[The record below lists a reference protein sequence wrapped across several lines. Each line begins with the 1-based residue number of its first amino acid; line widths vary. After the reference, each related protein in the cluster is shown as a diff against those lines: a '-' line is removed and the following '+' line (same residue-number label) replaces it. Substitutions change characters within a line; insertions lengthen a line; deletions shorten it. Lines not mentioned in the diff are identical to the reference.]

1 MQLLDLQA
9 PEVIEEFDFETIK
22 QRKLDTFIAIAK
34 TKGIEYVPSES
45 DDVMTMIE
53 TDSYEEML
61 LRTRINNAV
70 KARLLA
76 FAKGSDLDHLGVTYY
91 GVVRLEGSKP
101 YASFTFTL
109 SSALTYDIN
118 LPKNMQL
125 SDGKGAVAL
134 LLEDVFIKAGD
145 SVGVGVCE
153 LQEYVESSDIKTEII
168 TTPLAFV
175 VAAKQDGTFE
185 NGADAEDDERF
196 RERILLSRES
206 KSTAGSV
213 LAYKYKY
220 YAFNADS
227 RVSDVKVITDTA
239 GVVKV
244 YLLSRDGDAD
254 SVMIERVDEALN
266 VESVRPLTDDVQVN
280 SATIISATIEANIVL
295 YDMTYE
301 VSVRELIESRI
312 AANTRIF
319 GKELT
324 LPKIYGILESEM
336 VKDITLLDPAQTI
349 ACADNEV
356 IDVTTLTLNFSEE
369 V

>member
-1 MQLLDLQA
+1 MQLLDLPA

-22 QRKLDTFIAIAK
+22 QRKLNTFMAIAK
-34 TKGIEYVPSES
+34 AKGIEYVPSES

-53 TDSYEEML
+53 TDAYEEML

-70 KARLLA
+70 KAILLA
-76 FAKGSDLDHLGVTYY
+76 FAKGRDLDHLGVTYY

-101 YASFTFTL
+101 YAYFTFTL
-109 SSALTYDIN
+109 SAALTYDIN

-153 LQEYVESSDIKTEII
+153 LQEYVESSTIKTEII

-196 RERILLSRES
+196 RERIWLSRES

-213 LAYKYKY
+213 LAYKY

-280 SATIISATIEANIVL
+280 SATIINATIEANIVL

>member
-1 MQLLDLQA
+1 MQLLDLPA

-22 QRKLDTFIAIAK
+22 QRKLDTFMAIAK

-70 KARLLA
+70 KAELLL
-76 FAKGSDLDHLGVTYY
+76 FAKGSDLDHLGATRY

-109 SSALTYDIN
+109 SAALTYDIN
-118 LPKNMQL
+118 FPRNMQL
-125 SDGKGAVAL
+125 SDGKGAIAI
-134 LLEDVFIKAGD
+134 LLEDAYIKAGEMT
-145 SVGVGVCE
+145 VTGVVE
-153 LQEYVESSDIKTEII
+153 LQEYVSQSEITTEII
-168 TTPLAFV
+168 VTPLPYV
-175 VAAKQDGTFE
+175 VIAKQNGIFE
-185 NGADAEDDERF
+185 NGADIEDDERF
-196 RERILLSRES
+196 RERIWLSRES

-213 LAYKYKY
+213 LTYKY
-220 YAFNADS
+220 YATTADV
-227 RVSDVKVITDTA
+227 RVKDVQVLMNTP
-239 GVVKV
+239 GVVEL
-244 YLLSRDGDAD
+244 YLLSEDGSAD
-254 SVMIERVDEALN
+254 SVMIDRVDEALN
-266 VESVRPLTDDVQVN
+266 VESVRPLTDEVKVY
-280 SATIISATIEANIVL
+280 SATIIEATIEANIVL

-336 VKDITLLDPAQTI
+336 VKDITLLEPTQTI

-356 IDVTTLTLNFSEE
+356 IDVITLKLNFSE
-369 V
+369 VV